1 MLNWMSLEDVSFNSI
16 LLLEQVQLSWLK
28 KSSISK
34 KDLGIALKHN
44 PVVFWYIVNKCP
56 EIADFV
62 TDAMNQSM
70 NTDLKSKDEIRK
82 AELQVLSSIE
92 DWLVYVLDPKI
103 YDQQPFLNWD

>member
-1 MLNWMSLEDVSFNSI
+1 
-16 LLLEQVQLSWLK
+16 
-28 KSSISK
+28 
-34 KDLGIALKHN
+34 
-44 PVVFWYIVNKCP
+44 
-56 EIADFV
+56 
-62 TDAMNQSM
+62 MNQSM